1 MMAKLLLCFFLTFSM
16 LSNAVAADNANLQ
29 KQRKLYQQAYK
40 ALQTNQVNKFK
51 SLLAQIDS
59 YPLTP
64 YLEYSYL
71 RHRLSQLPE
80 ETIAQFLIEN
90 QDSYYASRLRNS
102 WLDNLARRKKW
113 ALFLNH
119 YQQPQSTKRQCLRL
133 QALMATGQ
141 TSQAFSEVIPL
152 WLFPRSQD
160 KTCDPVFKSWQQRG
174 LLTDELL
181 WQRILLALN
190 ESQFSLATYL
200 AKKLNNSKE
209 ALAWISRW
217 QKIHRNPNSLLKQ
230 LPAKPPLNQK
240 VSLAHDVAISR
251 DIIQHGI
258 KRLARKSTDK
268 AFDTWQR
275 ILPAYDFNE
284 QEKLSTQ
291 RYIANRSALRREDR
305 TLEYFADIPA
315 EPWRVRAALWQQ
327 DWKAT
332 QQAIFSLN
340 IDEQQ
345 STRWQYW
352 LGRSQAELGQVQ
364 AANDTLQA
372 IVLERDYYSFLA
384 ADKLKQPYQ
393 MNHNPIPFD
402 PVELDLFS
410 QRPEVAALHEFYH
423 LNMAVESR
431 RQAYYLKQRFSE
443 RELQLLALLTHQWGW
458 ANQTIA
464 VLGKARYWDA
474 LDLRFPILYDTEI
487 LKAGKTTG
495 LDPSWLFG
503 IARQESAFNPKAR
516 SHVGAMGLMQL
527 MPNTGKLIARLI
539 NQPLKKTSEL
549 LYPERNIQLGSAY
562 LKRMYSKNQ
571 LNPVLATAS
580 YNAGPHRVKAW
591 LPKQALPADIW
602 IENIPF
608 NETRKYTSNVLAYA
622 AVFDYQRK
630 QTITPLSSRM
640 PIVKA
645 KSP

>member
-1 MMAKLLLCFFLTFSM
+1 MAKFLFGLLLTFTM
-16 LSNAVAADNANLQ
+16 LSNAVALDNAALQ
-29 KQRKLYQQAYK
+29 KQRKIYQQAYK
-40 ALQTNQVNKFK
+40 ALQTNQTTKFK
-51 SLLAQIDS
+51 SLLSQLDP
-59 YPLTP
+59 YPLKS
-64 YLEYSYL
+64 YLEYLYL

-80 ETIAQFLIEN
+80 ETIVQFLVEN
-90 QDSYYASRLRNS
+90 QDTFFAHRLRNS

-113 ALFLNH
+113 SLFLTH
-119 YQQPQSTKRQCLRL
+119 YKEPQSAKRQCLRL
-133 QALMATGQ
+133 QALIVTGQ
-141 TSQAFSEVIPL
+141 KNQAFTEVTPL

-160 KTCDPVFKSWQQRG
+160 KACDPVFKSWQQAG
-174 LLTDELL
+174 LLTDELR
-181 WQRILLALN
+181 WQRIQLALN
-190 ESQFSLATYL
+190 ENQFSLASYL

-209 ALAWISRW
+209 ALAWVTRW

-240 VSLAHDVAISR
+240 VSLAHDVAMSR
-251 DIIQHGI
+251 DIIKHGI

-275 ILPAYDFNE
+275 ITPAYHFNE
-284 QEKLSTQ
+284 QDKLDTQ
-291 RYIANRSALRREDR
+291 RYIANRAALNREDR
-305 TLEYFADIPA
+305 ALEYFADIPA

-327 DWKAT
+327 DWQAT

-345 STRWQYW
+345 TTRWQYW
-352 LGRSQAELGQVQ
+352 LGRSQAALGQIQ
-364 AANDTLQA
+364 DANDTLQA
-372 IVLERDYYSFLA
+372 LVVERDYYGFLA
-384 ADKLKQPYQ
+384 ADRLKQAYQ

-410 QRPEVAALHEFYH
+410 QRPEVATLHEFYK
-423 LNMAVESR
+423 LNMALEAR
-431 RQAYYLKQRFSE
+431 RQAYYLKQRYTD
-443 RELQLLALLTHQWGW
+443 RELQLLAILTHQWGW
-458 ANQTIA
+458 PNQTIA
-464 VLGKARYWDA
+464 FLGKARYWDA
-474 LDLRFPILYDTEI
+474 LDLRFPVLYDTEI
-487 LKAGKTTG
+487 LQAGKITG

-503 IARQESAFNPKAR
+503 IARQESAFNPQAR

-527 MPNTGKLIARLI
+527 MPNTGKLIAKLI
-539 NQPLKKTSEL
+539 NRPLKKTSEL

-562 LKRMYSKNQ
+562 LKRMYNKNQ
-571 LNPVLATAS
+571 HNPVLATAS

-640 PIVKA
+640 PTVKA